1 MAPLENRPDPLV
13 RAVKHGITGAKVS
26 RLEASI
32 RPQKGGFMDSPQGS
46 SAVEAL
52 PPMKNNKQQPTK
64 EIRLGAIKAAVWK
77 NDTEAGVRYNVTFSR
92 LYREGESWKSTESF
106 GRDDLLLLGK
116 VADQAH
122 SWICSQNGIPE
133 ENHTRA
139 AATRN
144 GDER

>member
-1 MAPLENRPDPLV
+1 
-13 RAVKHGITGAKVS
+13 
-26 RLEASI
+26 
-32 RPQKGGFMDSPQGS
+32 MDSPQGS

-92 LYREGESWKSTESF
+92 LYREGDSWKSTESF

-133 ENHTRA
+133 ENPNG
-139 AATRN
+139 ATAPRN
-144 GDER
+144 GNGR